1 MDRSKKYIAGL
12 SAALL
17 MLSCGVSCSEKA
29 EKPVEE
35 IPEVTEETTEAKR
48 DIDING
54 QTIVWLADYDL
65 NPSAGA
71 ERSVALSLFEEV
83 YGAKVKFVPVDSS
96 GKYDKLVSMV
106 NSGEDV
112 DMFPYEPEA
121 FPSGMLNSLYEP
133 LDPYFDIMETDGELW
148 NGMTSVIDSFAYN
161 GQHFVVPY
169 ALKDVQILTYSR
181 QLVKDNGLDD
191 PYELYKA
198 GKWDWAAFTAMMDKF
213 VASAPEGTT
222 RNGIKGSFGQALR
235 QSTGSTAVKYDGT
248 KFENNL
254 NDPMIEKAENLMK
267 DLSARR
273 IYVPGYDISYP
284 SDNSTLF
291 FAMGSWTLGASNAKN
306 QDKDI
311 MAVPFP
317 NETADNNFYV
327 TCGVDAKMLVRN
339 STKGEAVAAYL
350 KCERI
355 AQTQPQYRSEAKN
368 KAMQGRE
375 FVSEEQYNALRNYM
389 DTASVKPVFD
399 FGYGMGGKM
408 YGEGD
413 YTFATRGVMNKLD
426 STLLDGDPAADSWAA
441 LRDHCSGIV
450 DSEIALYNK

>member
-1 MDRSKKYIAGL
+1 
-12 SAALL
+12 
-17 MLSCGVSCSEKA
+17 
-29 EKPVEE
+29 
-35 IPEVTEETTEAKR
+35 
-48 DIDING
+48 
-54 QTIVWLADYDL
+54 
-65 NPSAGA
+65 
-71 ERSVALSLFEEV
+71 
-83 YGAKVKFVPVDSS
+83 
-96 GKYDKLVSMV
+96 
-106 NSGEDV
+106 
-112 DMFPYEPEA
+112 
-121 FPSGMLNSLYEP
+121 
-133 LDPYFDIMETDGELW
+133 
-148 NGMTSVIDSFAYN
+148 
-161 GQHFVVPY
+161 
-169 ALKDVQILTYSR
+169 
-181 QLVKDNGLDD
+181 
-191 PYELYKA
+191 
-198 GKWDWAAFTAMMDKF
+198 MMDKF

-222 RNGIKGSFGQALR
+222 RYGIKGSFGQALR

-273 IYVPGYDISYP
+273 IYVPGYDVSYP

-291 FAMGSWTLGASNAKN
+291 FAMGSWSLGASNAKN
-306 QDKDI
+306 QGKDI

-317 NETADNNFYV
+317 NETADSNFYV

-368 KAMQGRE
+368 KAMQGKE

-389 DTASVKPVFD
+389 DTANVKPVFD